1 MMIIRLPEGQL
12 VPVFPDNESKK
23 QLLKVNEA
31 SLSEVLMFLSRH
43 LPIAD
48 C

>member
-23 QLLKVNEA
+23 QLLKVNEVKFFKI
-31 SLSEVLMFLSRH
+31 L
-43 LPIAD
+43 
-48 C
+48 